1 MSDST
6 AAADIDLV
14 RPPEILLDHDEVRVF
29 HGGILRTP
37 AGLYTTIGMRTLARP
52 SGPRPPVPPVF
63 GQYGVSVTRSGDR
76 FAHSAL
82 ASTLSAGPIRFT
94 SCLFGHVPDG
104 DLVLDVVLPT
114 IPRRLVLRFDSDRH
128 DGADLALVA
137 PPAILRSANGVTVW
151 HAGVLRTETG
161 LVTHLEATSAD
172 ERALGGAKWD
182 VEHAPLTVTWS
193 DPTPSRE
200 ASQRGRDFVSVDSYL
215 AVPEAGVTLTCPPL
229 DVTVDALDRG

>member
-6 AAADIDLV
+6 APTGIELV
-14 RPPEILLDHDEVRVF
+14 RPPEVLLAHDEVQVF

-52 SGPRPPVPPVF
+52 SGPRPPAPPLF

-76 FAHSAL
+76 FAYSAL
-82 ASTLSAGPIRFT
+82 ASTLSAGAIRFT

-137 PPAILRSANGVTVW
+137 PPAILRSANGVTLW
-151 HAGVLRTETG
+151 HAGVLRTEVG
-161 LVTHLEATSAD
+161 LVTHLEATSSD
-172 ERALGGAKWD
+172 DRALGGAKWD

-193 DPTPSRE
+193 DPAPPRE
-200 ASQRGRDFVSVDSYL
+200 APQRGRDFVSVDSYH
-215 AVPEAGVTLTCPPL
+215 AAPAAGVSLACPPL
-229 DVTVDALDRG
+229 DVAVDVIGRG